1 MRCPK
6 TLAIRGT
13 LIVLL
18 VLQANPGALL
28 VRAAQSGTRSPKEL
42 IEEFVKIETA
52 GGRLTTDDRL
62 QTCKFF
68 VRASPFEAHPKML
81 IIGPDYLVWDPVVPV
96 ADGKTQINVEIDPK
110 GFIDATLK
118 FTPVGQQFMKNSAQY
133 SLVLADVESQANSDC
148 KSKKDLG
155 DRKNWMIDGP
165 NNVLMITVD
174 TARRYLESERNK
186 LVDATIKKNVENTIS
201 QLSKLK

>member
-1 MRCPK
+1 MPMS
-6 TLAIRGT
+6 LAIRGT

-18 VLQANPGALL
+18 VLQANPGALP

-52 GGRLTTDDRL
+52 GGRLTTDGQL

-68 VRASPFEAHPKML
+68 VRASPFEAHPRML

-110 GFIDATLK
+110 GFIDAKLK

-133 SLVLADVESQANSDC
+133 SLVLADVESQANADC
-148 KSKKDLG
+148 KLKKDPG

-174 TARRYLESERNK
+174 TARRYLESVRNK
-186 LVDATIKKNVENTIS
+186 LVDSAIKKNVENTIS
-201 QLSKLK
+201 QLSKLR

>member
-1 MRCPK
+1 MLTIRAILIIF
-6 TLAIRGT
+6 LA
-13 LIVLL
+13 LH
-18 VLQANPGALL
+18 ANPESLPAQ
-28 VRAAQSGTRSPKEL
+28 AAQSESRSPKGL
-42 IEEFVKIETA
+42 IEEFVKIETK
-52 GGRLTTDDRL
+52 GGRLTTDGRL

-68 VRASPFEAHPKML
+68 VRASAFEPHPKIL

-96 ADGKTQINVEIDPK
+96 ASGKTQINVEIDPK
-110 GFIDATLK
+110 GFIDAKLK
-118 FTPVGQQFMKNSAQY
+118 FAPVGQQFMKNSAQY

-148 KSKKDLG
+148 KSKKDLS

-174 TARRYLESERNK
+174 TALRYLESERNK
-186 LVDATIKKNVENTIS
+186 LVDSAIKKNVEDTIS